1 MTALMAGVL
10 AAKDQ
15 SSAPIAD
22 RSHDCRIRANQPAP
36 AVGDEPPHR
45 RRFLAGQE
53 RLRDFDGRLE
63 ALLTG
68 DELDNAVSLVDGGSW
83 TPTSR
88 HREAR
93 FLGVPAKADSP
104 ESPRS
109 LIRRGCLHEARFV
122 G

>member
-15 SSAPIAD
+15 SSAPLAD

-45 RRFLAGQE
+45 RRLLARQE

-63 ALLTG
+63 ALMAC
-68 DELDNAVSLVDGGSW
+68 DELDNAVGLADGGNR
-83 TPTSR
+83 TLTCR
-88 HREAR
+88 HREA
-93 FLGVPAKADSP
+93 
-104 ESPRS
+104 
-109 LIRRGCLHEARFV
+109 
-122 G
+122 